1 MRTRGTLNP
10 KVVRSRH
17 SRYTKTDKK
26 IIIDLQDAHNDWT
39 YGQLR
44 TGWRERTASTL
55 RMSNYMIR
63 SFLSLGDFTS
73 ENMSEVT
80 VGRNT
85 PVNIEVRKRHSWKAL
100 QCDRDRVSFID
111 EVRAGRERC
120 GRAGSARLR

>member
-1 MRTRGTLNP
+1 MFVNQGFTAHHIAEVYASRGRKLPVSTIYTLIRRMRTRGTLNP

-26 IIIDLQDAHNDWT
+26 IIIDLQNAHNGWT

-73 ENMSEVT
+73 KGT
-80 VGRNT
+80 CR
-85 PVNIEVRKRHSWKAL
+85 R
-100 QCDRDRVSFID
+100 
-111 EVRAGRERC
+111 
-120 GRAGSARLR
+120 